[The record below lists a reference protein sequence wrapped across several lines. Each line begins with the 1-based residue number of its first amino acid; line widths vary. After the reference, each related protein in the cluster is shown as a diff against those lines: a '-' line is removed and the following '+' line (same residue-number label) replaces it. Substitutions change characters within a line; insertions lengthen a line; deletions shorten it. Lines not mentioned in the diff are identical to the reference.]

1 MAHARPI
8 ASRLVSMLD
17 PNGTANSNDSIPS
30 EQSDVSAPPPRP
42 LINLN
47 VPIPPTERDPNI
59 IRDNI
64 FAWENGALTLS
75 DLGKLELVFEE
86 SEVGAFEKVHKF
98 HLVYDMFLPYFS

>member
-17 PNGTANSNDSIPS
+17 PDGTTSNNDSAPI
-30 EQSDVSAPPPRP
+30 EQNDAPAGGPPPRP
-42 LINLN
+42 LIKLN

-64 FAWENGALTLS
+64 FAWENGALTLA
-75 DLGKLELVFEE
+75 DLGKLEMEFEID
-86 SEVGAFEKVHKF
+86 EVGGFEKVQ
-98 HLVYDMFLPYFS
+98 